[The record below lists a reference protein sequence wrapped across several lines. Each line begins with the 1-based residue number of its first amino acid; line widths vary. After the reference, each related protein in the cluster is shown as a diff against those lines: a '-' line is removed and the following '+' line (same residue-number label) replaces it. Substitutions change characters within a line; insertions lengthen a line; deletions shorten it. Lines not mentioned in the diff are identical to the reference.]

1 MKNKFYYKEKRVSC
15 KKCGKY
21 FRNRYVYA
29 GHSKIHDKRALEKI
43 ANSRL
48 GNLNPAKRLEVR
60 KKISLAGIG
69 RIPWNKNKKWTKD
82 KRHNKIVEKTANK
95 IKNDNITVITTHNYV
110 PDAIIIDFKKRIIK
124 AFELNPGSV
133 ISKGLRAKEKGYDFL
148 IVKIRRNPK
157 YCHKNTDKEI
167 PIKEFYNL

>member
-69 RIPWNKNKKWTKD
+69 RIPWNKKK
-82 KRHNKIVEKTANK
+82 
-95 IKNDNITVITTHNYV
+95 
-110 PDAIIIDFKKRIIK
+110 IIK

-167 PIKEFYNL
+167 PIKEF